1 VRVLIPQALRSYTGE
16 RDRVDAGGATLDELL
31 WDLDR
36 QFPGMRF
43 RVIDEQDHIRRHVV
57 MFVRSARTTDLQT
70 PLAGC
75 EEVVILQALSG
86 G

>member
-1 VRVLIPQALRSYTGE
+1 MRVLIPQALRSYTDQ
-16 RDRVDAGGATLDELL
+16 RDRVDASGTTLDELL

-43 RVIDEQDHIRRHVV
+43 RMVDEQDRIRRHVV
-57 MFVRSARTTDLQT
+57 MFVRSAKTTDLQT
-70 PLAGC
+70 PLADC